1 MNITLTSILIDTI
14 EIDPYSIFGQILT
27 YLFLFIVGSFLGYI
41 GEVLFRRFVSMKRWI
56 NPGFLKGPCLPLYG
70 FGLCLLHGICEV
82 GFHYILSPNDPIV
95 NNSFYSETN
104 FLGEVILPIGVLPYW
119 ATSIIVILLIGL
131 VMTLLEL
138 IAGLIFIK
146 GLKIKLRDYSHL
158 KGNYKGLICPLFS
171 FIWMMIG
178 VIYWFGIRPPILDLV
193 NIFINYI
200 WILTLFIGF
209 YYAILLVDFINSLKL
224 SINAKGLVKDKDKV
238 IDFEKFKINLKKP
251 EIKNNRLLAINKALS
266 ESSEPQIKR
275 LKDMQIKIKKAM
287 YINGEIVNNNESET
301 PRTIKKNEEKN
312 KKE

>member
-1 MNITLTSILIDTI
+1 MNITLASILIDTI

-104 FLGEVILPIGVLPYW
+104 FLGEVIFPNGVLPYW

-146 GLKIKLRDYSHL
+146 GLKIKLWDYSHL

-200 WILTLFIGF
+200 WALTLFIGF

-224 SINAKGLVKDKDKV
+224 SINAKGLVKEKDKV

-266 ESSEPQIKR
+266 ESLEPQIKR

-301 PRTIKKNEEKN
+301 PRTIKENEEKN

>member
-1 MNITLTSILIDTI
+1 MNITLASILIDTI

-104 FLGEVILPIGVLPYW
+104 FLGEAILPIGVLPYW

-146 GLKIKLRDYSHL
+146 GLKIKLWDYSHL

-200 WILTLFIGF
+200 WVLTLFIGF

-224 SINAKGLVKDKDKV
+224 SINAKGLVKEKDKV

-266 ESSEPQIKR
+266 ESLEPQIKR

-301 PRTIKKNEEKN
+301 PRTIKENEEKN